1 MSPRY
6 PKPGEDEKKRPP
18 ATAPQTATCFVA
30 RMNIENRG
38 RRFLEEKG
46 ADVARPQTKRPIGF
60 RRLRQQRRCCGR
72 GNWQPH
78 RCLPEEFRQS
88 PSPGPSSL
96 RRKLRDCRLPPFRP
110 CPPHLF

>member
-38 RRFLEEKG
+38 RRFLEEKV

-60 RRLRQQRRCCGR
+60 KRLRQQRRSCGR
-72 GNWQPH
+72 GDWQTH
-78 RCLPEEFRQS
+78 KSLHDELREA
-88 PSPGPSSL
+88 PSAVPSSL
-96 RRKLRDCRLPPFRP
+96 RPKLRSCRLPHVR
-110 CPPHLF
+110 